1 MILCMALQGRHK
13 TLDKHV
19 KRSVAWLEDI
29 PYVTKVVLGF
39 SENCRHRYAPGSL
52 KYKRNVRGG
61 FKMNAYSGKG
71 VTDIFVKI
79 EPIEQREHV
88 KMLMVQKFGE

>member
-1 MILCMALQGRHK
+1 MALQGRHK

-19 KRSVAWLEDI
+19 KRSVTWLEAN

-39 SENCRHRYAPGSL
+39 SENCRHRYAPGHL
-52 KYKRNVRGG
+52 RCKQNVRGG
-61 FKMNAYSGKG
+61 FKLNAYSGLG

-79 EPIEQREHV
+79 EPIEQRDAVRELIV
-88 KMLMVQKFGE
+88 KRFGE